1 MRVKRHVIMPVSVAW
16 LVVVVAAFVVTT
28 ALLAA
33 LIRTT
38 DGTATAAHVI
48 GQATVSAT
56 FACLVV
62 GGPATAVA
70 LRTRRCQSMRRAAL
84 SGLAT
89 AVLVL
94 LFLGSY
100 VAATGTPVPWTWQ
113 ALVPL
118 VIVTAAQLSLAL
130 RLRRHCRDDSPSEQT
145 RPEQTR
151 PEQTRPEQA
160 PPDHTPPEATALPVL
175 RTAGLAGG
183 SSRSAAAQLASGSI
197 PDGTARR
204 RRRRRD
210 AGPPSAVP
218 LTARSR
224 RGQQAD

>member
-1 MRVKRHVIMPVSVAW
+1 MRVKRQLIMPVGAAW
-16 LVVVVAAFVVTT
+16 LVVVAAAWVVTT

-38 DGTATAAHVI
+38 GGNATAAHVI

-56 FACLVV
+56 FVCIVV

-70 LRTRRCQSMRRAAL
+70 LRARRRHSLRRAAL

-130 RLRRHCRDDSPSEQT
+130 RLRRHCRDDSP
-145 RPEQTR
+145 PEQTP
-151 PEQTRPEQA
+151 PEQTPPEQGA
-160 PPDHTPPEATALPVL
+160 PAQTPPEATALPVL
-175 RTAGLAGG
+175 RTAGLAAG

-204 RRRRRD
+204 RRRRSD

>member
-1 MRVKRHVIMPVSVAW
+1 MRVKRQLIMPVGVVW
-16 LVVVVAAFVVTT
+16 VMVVVAAWAVTT
-28 ALLAA
+28 ALLAV

-56 FACLVV
+56 FTCLVV

-70 LRTRRCQSMRRAAL
+70 LRARRRHSLRRAAL

-89 AVLVL
+89 AALVL

-100 VAATGTPVPWTWQ
+100 VAATGTPIPWTWQ
-113 ALVPL
+113 ALLPL

-130 RLRRHCRDDSPSEQT
+130 RLRRHCRDDTPPAQT
-145 RPEQTR
+145 PPEHTSPEQTS
-151 PEQTRPEQA
+151 PER
-160 PPDHTPPEATALPVL
+160 PEATALPVL
-175 RTAGLAGG
+175 RTAGSAAG
-183 SSRSAAAQLASGSI
+183 SSRSAAARLASGSI
-197 PDGTARR
+197 RDGTARR

-218 LTARSR
+218 PTARSR